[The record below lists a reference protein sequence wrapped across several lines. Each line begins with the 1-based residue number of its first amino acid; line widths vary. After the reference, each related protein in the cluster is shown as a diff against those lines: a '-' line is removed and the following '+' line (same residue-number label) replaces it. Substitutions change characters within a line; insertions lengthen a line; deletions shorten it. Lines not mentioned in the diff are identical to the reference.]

1 MRKQRRERAVLM
13 GRKRRA
19 LVFSEKQRFLFKWW
33 ANPVYRK
40 YDGIICD
47 GAVRSGKT
55 SCMALSFLMW
65 SMGRFKGKNF
75 GLCGKTIIGLRRNLL
90 TELLK
95 WAEKLGFTVTEN
107 VSKNYMDVD
116 FGGKRNRYYIFGGRD
131 EASAALIQGVTL
143 AGILMDETALMPR
156 SFVEQ
161 AVARCSVTGSK
172 LWFNCNPDNPY
183 HWFKREWIDKSAEK
197 NLLYLH
203 FELKDNPSLSE
214 EVKRRYERLYSGA
227 FYERFVLGRWSAAE
241 GLVYPMFDVKKYV
254 IDKAPDDCER
264 FAVSC
269 DYGTVNPSSFGL
281 WGLKDDIWYR
291 IGEYYYDSAK
301 EGSRRTDEEHYDGL
315 EELAGDREIDYV
327 VCDPSAAS
335 FIQCIRRHGR
345 FRVIQA
351 KNDVISGIRRTQ
363 DMIRGGR
370 LRVCAGCRD
379 ILREF
384 TMYRWEESSGRDCP
398 IKENDHAMDDMRY
411 FVCSVEED
419 TGVGFAAISV

>member
-1 MRKQRRERAVLM
+1 
-13 GRKRRA
+13 
-19 LVFSEKQRFLFKWW
+19 
-33 ANPVYRK
+33 
-40 YDGIICD
+40 
-47 GAVRSGKT
+47 
-55 SCMALSFLMW
+55 
-65 SMGRFKGKNF
+65 
-75 GLCGKTIIGLRRNLL
+75 
-90 TELLK
+90 
-95 WAEKLGFTVTEN
+95 
-107 VSKNYMDVD
+107 
-116 FGGKRNRYYIFGGRD
+116 
-131 EASAALIQGVTL
+131 
-143 AGILMDETALMPR
+143 
-156 SFVEQ
+156 
-161 AVARCSVTGSK
+161 
-172 LWFNCNPDNPY
+172 
-183 HWFKREWIDKSAEK
+183 
-197 NLLYLH
+197 
-203 FELKDNPSLSE
+203 
-214 EVKRRYERLYSGA
+214 
-227 FYERFVLGRWSAAE
+227 
-241 GLVYPMFDVKKYV
+241 MFDVKKYV